1 MPILPSEPT
10 VYPHDLLTEM
20 GRDTSARQWWV
31 LYTKSRQEKAV
42 TRALAARQ
50 IPHYLPLVARQSIIR
65 GRRVSSFVPVFPS
78 YVFVFGNSEEREQSL
93 KTNRICQ
100 VLTVMDNLG
109 LCSDL
114 GRVQTMIES
123 GCPLTIEARLMPGQ
137 RVRVRKGPLIGIEGM
152 VIRRKQQT
160 RLVVDVRMLQQ
171 GVSVEIDDFLLEPLE
186 LPGKIHLP
194 RRRGDLLSVAS

>member
-10 VYPHDLLTEM
+10 VYPHDLLTGM
-20 GRDTSARQWWV
+20 GRDECARRWWV

-65 GRRVSSFVPVFPS
+65 GRRIASFVPVFPS
-78 YVFVFGNSEEREQSL
+78 YVFVFGTSEEREQSL

-100 VLTVMDNLG
+100 ILSVPDNLG

-114 GRVQTMIES
+114 GRVQTMIDS
-123 GCPLTIEARLMPGQ
+123 GCPLTVEARLVPGQ
-137 RVRVRKGPLIGIEGM
+137 RVRVRKGPLIGIEGR
-152 VIRRKQQT
+152 ILRRKQQT

-171 GVSVEIDDFLLEPLE
+171 GVSVEIDDFLLEPID
-186 LPGKIHLP
+186 LPAKIRLP
-194 RRRGDLLSVAS
+194 RRRGDILSVAS